1 MGVPLGFWQG
11 WLVHEII
18 FGLLSG
24 FSVIQSFEKAFLSFY
39 ICPSLLP
46 FTPGSNGKGVARAG
60 GWELYWSP
68 PPAATDYDRDVG
80 IMEEDSQIVRR
91 GTGGLLNEAG
101 TASCICTQVRR
112 FGETSPVKGRI

>member
-18 FGLLSG
+18 FGLLRG

-46 FTPGSNGKGVARAG
+46 STQVVMEKVWQGLGAGSYIG
-60 GWELYWSP
+60 P
-68 PPAATDYDRDVG
+68 PPPLQPLIATEVL
-80 IMEEDSQIVRR
+80 ESWRR
-91 GTGGLLNEAG
+91 
-101 TASCICTQVRR
+101 TA
-112 FGETSPVKGRI
+112 K